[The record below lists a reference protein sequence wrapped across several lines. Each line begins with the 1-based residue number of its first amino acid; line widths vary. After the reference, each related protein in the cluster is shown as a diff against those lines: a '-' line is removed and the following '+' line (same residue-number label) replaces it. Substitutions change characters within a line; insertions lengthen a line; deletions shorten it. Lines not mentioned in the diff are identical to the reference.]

1 MLMPTAFLAG
11 QRSVRRGRSR
21 FSSIGAP
28 VVSAILAVLI
38 GAGCSQTASPA
49 TAGPAAKSHEEFV
62 TAACA
67 AFDDLDAAIGNPDT
81 GTGSKL
87 SKALDDAV
95 RSGDVAAANR
105 MAEESI
111 ARLEDGRR
119 QLVIAGGWEPGS
131 AMATAAD
138 RFFLASEVLVNGKRA
153 GATTRD
159 LQAGQA
165 AFEKAGGLEAWQGMI
180 TAAGAIQL
188 PPGTSPIRCPNVA
201 IQL

>member
-1 MLMPTAFLAG
+1 MRKSP
-11 QRSVRRGRSR
+11 
-21 FSSIGAP
+21 P
-28 VVSAILAVLI
+28 VVGAILAVVV
-38 GAGCSQTASPA
+38 AVGCSQGASPSSA
-49 TAGPAAKSHEEFV
+49 APAAKSHEEFV

-67 AFDDLDAAIGNPDT
+67 AFDELDAAIGNPDT

-87 SKALDDAV
+87 SKALDSAV
-95 RSGDVAAANR
+95 GAGDVGSANR
-105 MAEESI
+105 IAEESI
-111 ARLEDGRR
+111 ARLEEGRR

-153 GATTRD
+153 AAATRD

-180 TAAGAIQL
+180 TAAGSIEL
-188 PPGTSPIRCPNVA
+188 PPGASPIRCSNVA
-201 IQL
+201 IQF